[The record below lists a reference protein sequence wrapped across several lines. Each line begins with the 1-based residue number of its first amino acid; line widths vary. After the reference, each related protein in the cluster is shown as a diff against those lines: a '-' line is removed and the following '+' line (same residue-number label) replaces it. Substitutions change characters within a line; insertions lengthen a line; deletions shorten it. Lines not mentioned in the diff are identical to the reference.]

1 MAETFSS
8 ALRNEMFEM
17 LVCPN
22 TTGSF
27 VPLASTESHGGTI
40 DFNEKHV
47 LARVAILDMAKI
59 VSNVFW
65 SIHYVE

>member
-8 ALRNEMFEM
+8 ALRNEILEM

-27 VPLASTESHGGTI
+27 VPLASTESHGGSI

-47 LARVAILDMAKI
+47 LAGVAILDMAKI
-59 VSNVFW
+59 VSYFFW
-65 SIHYVE
+65 SIHHVD